1 MSLSW
6 GAVAGAFMAPFFYG
20 LYWKRATHHGVVAG
34 MVSGLV
40 ISILLFYQV
49 GNQCAQ
55 VAGIYKALGGMTPP
69 IAASIGMIVPFI
81 VVPVVSMFTAPP
93 KKELL
98 DKAFS
103 NI

>member
-1 MSLSW
+1 MGSCRR
-6 GAVAGAFMAPFFYG
+6 GVYRTFFYG

-40 ISILLFYQV
+40 ISILLSIKS
-49 GNQCAQ
+49 A
-55 VAGIYKALGGMTPP
+55 ARLASIAAIYKTLGGMTPP
-69 IAASIGMIVPFI
+69 IAASIAMIVPFI
-81 VVPVVSMFTAPP
+81 VVPVVSIFTAPP

-98 DKAFS
+98 DKAFA